1 MRFFKLCLYLLLINS
16 TIYFRLVS
24 GQNGTSATTDSDNQ
38 IVVDIGLILDFGS
51 STGITAISCVSMA
64 FSDFYSANPHYST
77 RLALHRRNSDD
88 IISAASSA
96 SELVNEVQVDAII
109 GPQNSKQAGLV
120 EEIGGK
126 SQVPIISFDRTTV
139 PDSSEL
145 EGIASLVKV
154 LGWHDLVV
162 LYQDDAEEEFGPNF
176 ISSLTRTLQQE
187 SIHLSYVSAISAS
200 SSVPDIRKELRH
212 LRSMQTRVFLVH
224 VTSHDLASRLFSLAR
239 EVGMMSKGTAWIIT
253 DALSNSISSLNAAT
267 IESMEGVLGM
277 RPYIP
282 RSKNL
287 DNFRIK
293 WNLMQKKY
301 HHTEKVGTDF
311 YTCLQAYDTVWAF
324 ATAAEKIQVQQVQR
338 SSEKLNAPSPAI
350 TQIRISETG
359 PRLHDEILKTR
370 FLGLSGKFK
379 LEHGK
384 LETPAFEVI
393 NMIGNGYRTVG
404 YWTQKRGF
412 SRKIASA
419 AEEDHQG
426 VVHPNYGENV
436 LKPIIWPGDSTQKP
450 KGWDIPAM
458 PLQLRWR
465 H

>member
-88 IISAASSA
+88 IISAASS
-96 SELVNEVQVDAII
+96 
-109 GPQNSKQAGLV
+109 
-120 EEIGGK
+120 
-126 SQVPIISFDRTTV
+126 V

-324 ATAAEKIQVQQVQR
+324 ATAAEKIQANYNIYNY
-338 SSEKLNAPSPAI
+338 SLNA
-350 TQIRISETG
+350 
-359 PRLHDEILKTR
+359 
-370 FLGLSGKFK
+370 
-379 LEHGK
+379 
-384 LETPAFEVI
+384 TPMI
-393 NMIGNGYRTVG
+393 NQSTIV
-404 YWTQKRGF
+404 
-412 SRKIASA
+412 
-419 AEEDHQG
+419 
-426 VVHPNYGENV
+426 NY
-436 LKPIIWPGDSTQKP
+436 
-450 KGWDIPAM
+450 
-458 PLQLRWR
+458 
-465 H
+465 

>member
-1 MRFFKLCLYLLLINS
+1 M
-16 TIYFRLVS
+16 
-24 GQNGTSATTDSDNQ
+24 
-38 IVVDIGLILDFGS
+38 
-51 STGITAISCVSMA
+51 
-64 FSDFYSANPHYST
+64 
-77 RLALHRRNSDD
+77 
-88 IISAASSA
+88 
-96 SELVNEVQVDAII
+96 DAII

-120 EEIGGK
+120 AEIGGK
-126 SQVPIISFDRTTV
+126 SQVPIISFSDGTTV
-139 PDSSEL
+139 PNSSEL

-162 LYQDDAEEEFGPNF
+162 LYQDDAEEEFGTNF
-176 ISSLTRTLQQE
+176 ISSLTATFQQE
-187 SIHLSYVSAISAS
+187 SIHLSYVSAISTS

-239 EVGMMSKGTAWIIT
+239 EAGMMSKGTAWIIT

-287 DNFRIK
+287 DNFKIK
-293 WNLMQKKY
+293 WNNNKYSSMQQK
-301 HHTEKVGTDF
+301 HNHAEKVGADF
-311 YTCLQAYDTVWAF
+311 YTCLQAYDTVWAL
-324 ATAAEKIQVQQVQR
+324 ATAADKIQFQQVKR
-338 SSEKLNAPSPAI
+338 SSKKLNAPSPAI
-350 TQIRISETG
+350 TQIRILETG
-359 PRLHDEILKTR
+359 PRLYDEILKTR
-370 FLGLSGKFK
+370 FLGLSGEFK
-379 LEHGK
+379 LEQGK

-393 NMIGNGYRTVG
+393 NVIGNGYRSLG

-419 AEEDHQG
+419 AEEDQG

-450 KGWDIPAM
+450 KGWDIPVM
-458 PLQLRWR
+458 PLQLRVGVPHKTVVIFVNVLKISGTR
-465 H
+465 NFNATCFCVDIFQSCFEFIIIKA

>member
-1 MRFFKLCLYLLLINS
+1 MSFFVADVPDPNLLSIDN
-16 TIYFRLVS
+16 S

-51 STGITAISCVSMA
+51 STGITANSCVSMA
-64 FSDFYSANPHYST
+64 FSDFYSANPHYFT

-88 IISAASSA
+88 FLSAASSA
-96 SELVNEVQVDAII
+96 LELVNEVQVDAII

-120 EEIGGK
+120 AEIGGK
-126 SQVPIISFDRTTV
+126 SQVPIISFSDGTT
-139 PDSSEL
+139 
-145 EGIASLVKV
+145 V

-162 LYQDDAEEEFGPNF
+162 LYQDDAEEEFGTNF
-176 ISSLTRTLQQE
+176 ISSLTRTFQQE

-200 SSVPDIRKELRH
+200 SSVPYIRKELRH

-287 DNFRIK
+287 DNFKIK
-293 WNLMQKKY
+293 WNLMQQK
-301 HHTEKVGTDF
+301 HNHTEKVGTNI
-311 YTCLQAYDTVWAF
+311 YTCLQAYDTVWAL
-324 ATAAEKIQVQQVQR
+324 ATAAEKIQFQQVQR

-359 PRLHDEILKTR
+359 PRLYDEILKTR
-370 FLGLSGKFK
+370 FLGLRGEFK
-379 LEHGK
+379 LEDGK
-384 LETPAFEVI
+384 SETSSFEVI
-393 NMIGNGYRTVG
+393 NVIGNGYRTVG

-412 SRKIASA
+412 SRKIAST
-419 AEEDHQG
+419 AEEDHEA
-426 VVHPNYGENV
+426 VVRPDCGENV

-450 KGWDIPAM
+450 KGWDIPVM